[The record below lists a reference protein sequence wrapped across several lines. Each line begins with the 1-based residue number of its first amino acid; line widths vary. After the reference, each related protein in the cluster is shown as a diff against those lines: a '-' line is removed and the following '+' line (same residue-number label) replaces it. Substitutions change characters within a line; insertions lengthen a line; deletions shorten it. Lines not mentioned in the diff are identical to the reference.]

1 LIASPWHFSFAQVC
15 TVEPPRRFLVGS
27 ARTAL
32 VCCELQPEAEAGVAW
47 QRCPLLCLTFWDAPS
62 ASRASC
68 VRPLWPLTARS
79 LPPPRQRRPWMH
91 SLTHCTRMLK
101 RYSYS
106 AITHTGAAV
115 AGSDPIRPDQ

>member
-1 LIASPWHFSFAQVC
+1 VC
-15 TVEPPRRFLVGS
+15 TVEPPRLFLVGS
-27 ARTAL
+27 ARAAL

-68 VRPLWPLTARS
+68 VRPLWPSLHAVCHHRGSAARGCT
-79 LPPPRQRRPWMH
+79 H
-91 SLTHCTRMLK
+91 SRTHCTRRLK

-106 AITHTGAAV
+106 AIV
-115 AGSDPIRPDQ
+115 LELRRIRSDPIRSDQ